1 MFPDNSGNF
10 VLMNG
15 TGKTN
20 TENENNNSLVVSFLT
35 IRRIVGLLGLTLP
48 VMLIMLTFLFGDCD
62 EVQKSISH
70 YYYTNARDYFVGC
83 LCAVALFLFSYKG
96 YDKKEN
102 MLGNLG
108 CLLALCVAFFP
119 TSVDKNDL
127 SFCIRVQIDNNP
139 YSIIH
144 FASAAML
151 FLLLACYSLF
161 LFTKS
166 SGNPTPEKLM
176 RNRLY
181 RICGWIM
188 VVCIVMIALYYNI
201 PALNSGLKQYTP
213 VFWLE
218 GLALAAFGLSW
229 LTKGETLLK
238 DKD

>member
-1 MFPDNSGNF
+1 ME
-10 VLMNG
+10 
-15 TGKTN
+15 KTN
-20 TENENNNSLVVSFLT
+20 PENQNNDSLVVSFLT
-35 IRRIVGLLGLTLP
+35 IRRMVGLLGFTLP
-48 VMLIMLTFLFGDCD
+48 VMLIMLTFVFGACG

-70 YYYTNARDYFVGC
+70 YYYTNVRDYFVGC

-102 MLGNLG
+102 MLGKLG

-119 TSVDKNDL
+119 TSVDKNDV
-127 SFCIRVQIDNNP
+127 SSCIKTQTDSNL

-144 FASAAML
+144 FGTASIL
-151 FLLLACYSLF
+151 FLLLAYYSLF

-188 VVCIVMIALYYNI
+188 VACIVIIALYYNI
-201 PALNSGLKQYTP
+201 PALNSGLKEYTP
-213 VFWLE
+213 VFWFE